1 MFEGKMHRE
10 MQSLNI
16 KEKKDQETAN
26 FISKPF
32 HQERLQNLGK
42 WAAADMPDK

>member
-1 MFEGKMHRE
+1 MFDGEMHRE

-16 KEKKDQETAN
+16 KEEKERGTAN

-32 HQERLQNLGK
+32 HQERLQNLRK